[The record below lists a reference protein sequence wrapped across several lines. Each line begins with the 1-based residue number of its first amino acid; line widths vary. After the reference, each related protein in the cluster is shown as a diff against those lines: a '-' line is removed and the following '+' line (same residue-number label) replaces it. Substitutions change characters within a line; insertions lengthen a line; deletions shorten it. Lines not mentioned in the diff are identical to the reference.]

1 MNQRKK
7 SGMLL
12 SAMAGLTVAG
22 VASAGPILIC
32 PIWDLEIGQ
41 PGAVGGSVSAV
52 ERIGDEVFI
61 GGGFSSLGGEPG
73 TTRWGR
79 YDIGTGQF
87 SGLGNSSPDNFVAG
101 FFTYDD
107 GNGEQVY
114 IAGSFNSVTVNGQT
128 LPNSRGLVRWDGVKV
143 SAIPNSPFTGT
154 FDFMWD
160 GLDYNGL
167 LVTGGNGGYIDG
179 GTIVQK
185 PTFATWDGTTW
196 NTWSDE
202 FGGLVAPVII
212 AMAEYQGE
220 VYFGG
225 RFSSFDEDLNDPN
238 NPLIESNNIMKWDGT
253 DFSSVGGG
261 VFRATSI
268 VSQVLALQVFDDGSG
283 EKLYVG
289 GRFDRLGSQSGTVS
303 PAVARWDGTQ
313 WEAMPGFPQAGREVR
328 DFEVFNGELYAVGN
342 FEQTDLG
349 QARKF
354 AKWNGTSWE
363 EVGGGFGLGA
373 SADNPA
379 AITSTDDSLIV
390 GGAFT
395 QAGNGEGPGSG
406 SATGLAEWV
415 ALCETD
421 CPGDVTGDNSVD
433 LADLNLVLANF
444 GQVTSDGDADGSG
457 NVDLADLNLVLANF
471 GTDC

>member
-1 MNQRKK
+1 MECRTSVNLIL
-7 SGMLL
+7 GV
-12 SAMAGLTVAG
+12 AAAAGLSVA
-22 VASAGPILIC
+22 ASAGPILIC

-52 ERIGDEVFI
+52 ERIGDEVFV
-61 GGGFSSLGGEPG
+61 GGGFGSLGGEPG
-73 TTRWGR
+73 TSRWGR
-79 YDIGTGQF
+79 YDIATGEF
-87 SGLGNSSPDNFVAG
+87 SGLGDSSPDNFVAG

-114 IAGSFNSVTVNGQT
+114 IAGSFNNVTVDGSV
-128 LPNSRGLVRWDGVKV
+128 LPNSRGLVRWDGSTV
-143 SAIPNSPFTGT
+143 SAIPDSPFTGT

-160 GLDYNGL
+160 GLDFNGL
-167 LVTGGNGGYIDG
+167 LVTGGNGGFFDG
-179 GTIVQK
+179 ATIVQK

-196 NTWSDE
+196 TTWSDE
-202 FGGLVAPVII
+202 FDGLVAPVIL
-212 AMAEYQGE
+212 AMAEFQGQ

-225 RFSSFDEDLNDPN
+225 RFASFDEDPD
-238 NPLIESNNIMKWDGT
+238 NPGNPIVESSNIMRWDGT

-303 PAVARWDGTQ
+303 PAVARWDGSQ
-313 WEAMPGFPQAGREVR
+313 WEALPGFPQSGREVR

-342 FEQTDLG
+342 FETTDLG
-349 QARKF
+349 AARKF
-354 AKWNGTSWE
+354 AKWTGSGWE

-373 SADNPA
+373 SSDNPA

-395 QAGNGEGPGSG
+395 QAGNGEGAGAG
-406 SATGLAEWV
+406 SATGLAAWI
-415 ALCETD
+415 ALCGSD
-421 CPGDVTGDNSVD
+421 CPGDVTGDGSVD

-444 GQVTSDGDADGSG
+444 GEATGDGDADDSG